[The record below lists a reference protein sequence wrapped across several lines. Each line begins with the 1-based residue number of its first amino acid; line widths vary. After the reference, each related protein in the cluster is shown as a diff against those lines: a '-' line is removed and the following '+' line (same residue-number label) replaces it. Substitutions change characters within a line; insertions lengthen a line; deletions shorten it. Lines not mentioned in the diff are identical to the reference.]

1 MLNLPVD
8 ESEDGLIHCFKE
20 KEPCAAGKDLLKA
33 QMEVFR
39 DMESSEKPFS
49 CSSNAEEV
57 TDLDIED
64 AMNVDFLLDE
74 DDEED
79 DDVDTVT

>member
-1 MLNLPVD
+1 M
-8 ESEDGLIHCFKE
+8 K
-20 KEPCAAGKDLLKA
+20 
-33 QMEVFR
+33 VFR
-39 DMESSEKPFS
+39 DMESSENPFS

-64 AMNVDFLLDE
+64 AMNVDFILDE

-79 DDVDTVT
+79 DDVNIETKI